1 MNSITKRVVALG
13 VTCALAVSP
22 MASLKAEATTT
33 SVAKL
38 QSVNNFG
45 KQDVKENES
54 KYSDDTII
62 VKYSRPLSLSD
73 HRKAGGTVIQQVSGL
88 KYVAVK
94 VKNKAKLQQT
104 IQKYQQNSKV
114 ESVQLSPIY
123 KQSGTIDPK
132 LGEQY
137 IHSLLKTADAQKL
150 AGKNQVKV
158 AVIDTGIDKNHP
170 ELKGSIL
177 SSYKYY

>member
-33 SVAKL
+33 SVANL
-38 QSVNNFG
+38 QSVNNIG

-62 VKYSRPLSLSD
+62 VKYARPLSLSD

-123 KQSGTIDPK
+123 KQWV
-132 LGEQY
+132 L
-137 IHSLLKTADAQKL
+137 
-150 AGKNQVKV
+150 
-158 AVIDTGIDKNHP
+158 
-170 ELKGSIL
+170 
-177 SSYKYY
+177 